1 MDAVIAVLLVLHV
14 LLASV
19 YTWDWFDSFGR
30 LQEAVIRLV
39 VGLTLPLV
47 GVLVLKLVDF
57 FSEQDASAQMDEIW
71 LGRGEVAD
79 DLNLLRDVDA
89 SAADRAAPAVDVL
102 ALNDYGDRRRMI
114 MDTLRH
120 ADTADYIDV
129 LREALANEDR
139 ETSHY
144 ASVVIMDL
152 QSRVQTR
159 LADLG
164 SRLAEDPGDPETLEV
179 MERELYGVIRDGV
192 IDENSL
198 PRYYDAYLSV
208 SDHLLARALS
218 GAEKDATPARPDP
231 VGADRDVA
239 GPDPGC
245 FHRRVLVDLRRGETE
260 HARETANAYL
270 RAHPDS
276 EDAVL
281 DVIRVCVR
289 QSDREGLD
297 RLLDRLDDLPVM
309 LTSRS
314 LRYIRFLREQC

>member
-14 LLASV
+14 LLTAV

-39 VGLTLPLV
+39 IGLTLPLV

-57 FSEQDASAQMDEIW
+57 FCEQDASAQMDEIW

-89 SAADRAAPAVDVL
+89 SAAGRAAPAVDVL
-102 ALNDYGDRRRMI
+102 ALSDYGDRRRMI

-129 LREALANEDR
+129 LREALANEDQ

-152 QSRVQTR
+152 QGRVQTR
-159 LADLG
+159 LADLR
-164 SRLAEDPGDPETLEV
+164 SRLAEDPDDPEALEA

-198 PRYYDAYLSV
+198 PRYYDAYLSA

-218 GAEKDATPARPDP
+218 GAEKDVAPAR
-231 VGADRDVA
+231 ADRDVA

-314 LRYIRFLREQC
+314 LRHIRFLREQC